1 MVDWLIKMA
10 ENLVRMTDK
19 TRKPTE
25 KEILDFIGEQTK
37 DTWVELTRFIDD
49 QYSIAPETIFYG
61 VKYGWTVRYRKS
73 GKTLCSLFPEKGG
86 LTVLVTLGKQEV
98 EKALAAR
105 DKFSSQINKLLTS
118 TKQLHDGRWLWIRLT
133 TKDQT
138 RDIKELLLIK
148 RRPKKPSRRS

>member
-25 KEILDFIGEQTK
+25 KEILDFIGEQTE

-61 VKYGWTVRYRKS
+61 VKYDGPSVIARVGR
-73 GKTLCSLFPEKGG
+73 LCVPFSL
-86 LTVLVTLGKQEV
+86 
-98 EKALAAR
+98 R
-105 DKFSSQINKLLTS
+105 
-118 TKQLHDGRWLWIRLT
+118 
-133 TKDQT
+133 
-138 RDIKELLLIK
+138 
-148 RRPKKPSRRS
+148 